1 METLKIITYPNKILK
16 NKSQLIVKEN
26 ILQFVDLGRSMI
38 KLMLDSNGVGLAAPQ
53 IGQNICLIVINKE
66 VTPDDKDL
74 ILFNPKITFKSKETS
89 VLQEGCLSLPKIF
102 QDIKRPDKIRVNALN
117 EKGEKIQLK
126 AKSFFSHVLQHE
138 IDHLHGILIID
149 HV

>member
-16 NKSQLIVKEN
+16 NKSKLIVKEN
-26 ILQFVDLGRSMI
+26 ILQFADLGPAMI

-53 IGQNICLIVINKE
+53 IGKNICLIVINKE

-89 VLQEGCLSLPKIF
+89 ILQEGCLSLPKIF